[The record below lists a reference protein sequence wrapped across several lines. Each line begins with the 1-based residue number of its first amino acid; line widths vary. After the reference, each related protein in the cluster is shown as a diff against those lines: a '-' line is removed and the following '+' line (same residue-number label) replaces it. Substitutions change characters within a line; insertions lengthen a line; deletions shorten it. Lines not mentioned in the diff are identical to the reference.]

1 MHVFNSIG
9 VGLGFIETVNNGTRI
24 QGTAFIY
31 DNLFAK
37 QISSSP
43 SSSGLNL
50 ISDKTVSLSMLE
62 TVITENMTEMQ
73 SLRARMRVK
82 PNMEM
87 ISDSVTITDTMGDE
101 VLAIDADGVRY
112 DDKEKRSHEA
122 NHFH

>member
-1 MHVFNSIG
+1 M
-9 VGLGFIETVNNGTRI
+9 
-24 QGTAFIY
+24 
-31 DNLFAK
+31 
-37 QISSSP
+37 
-43 SSSGLNL
+43 NL
-50 ISDKTVSLSMLE
+50 ISDKTVSLSILE

-112 DDKEKRSHEA
+112 DDKEETHC
-122 NHFH
+122 

>member
-1 MHVFNSIG
+1 
-9 VGLGFIETVNNGTRI
+9 
-24 QGTAFIY
+24 
-31 DNLFAK
+31 
-37 QISSSP
+37 
-43 SSSGLNL
+43 
-50 ISDKTVSLSMLE
+50 MLE